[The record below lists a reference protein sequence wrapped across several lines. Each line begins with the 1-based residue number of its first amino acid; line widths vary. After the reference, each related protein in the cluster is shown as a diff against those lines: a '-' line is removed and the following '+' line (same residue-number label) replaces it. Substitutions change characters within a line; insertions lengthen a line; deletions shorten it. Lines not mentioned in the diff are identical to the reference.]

1 MGTKR
6 PRGLGT
12 SGSRTAD
19 IYPKVEGGGQVS
31 RRHMSGIC
39 LLNDVFS

>member
-1 MGTKR
+1 MGTKW

-12 SGSRTAD
+12 SADTAD
-19 IYPKVEGGGQVS
+19 IYLKVERSGQVS

-39 LLNDVFS
+39 LLNDVFPS